1 MKKQQRR
8 SNKKILKSPVQ
19 TKWKKGVK
27 QYALELVT
35 EAEDLRDYLYFFYRL
50 KNFFNH
56 VNFALNGR

>member
-8 SNKKILKSPVQ
+8 SNKKILKSPAQ
-19 TKWKKGVK
+19 TKRKKGVK

-50 KNFFNH
+50 KNF
-56 VNFALNGR
+56 LTM